1 MHFCLLKPPSLW
13 HFAHHRFADYS
24 FSKCEGV
31 STQSLMTMGLTK
43 LYQLLDHAEGL
54 EKLKPFYHY
63 FYHSLAPGQ
72 TTGRGHN
79 LAHQQKTGL
88 KIY

>member
-1 MHFCLLKPPSLW
+1 MAIEAQSSTSRSHGLTPHP
-13 HFAHHRFADYS
+13 HHRFADYS

-54 EKLKPFYHY
+54 EKLKPF
-63 FYHSLAPGQ
+63 
-72 TTGRGHN
+72 
-79 LAHQQKTGL
+79 
-88 KIY
+88 